1 MAFIPVPNVAQIR
14 MEGVVDSQLT
24 INDIYFEISGG
35 GINVVNLQTLVD
47 AVGVWFVDSL
57 TPLLSDDWHASRVVG
72 VDLTSATGVIATG
85 EVSAD
90 GGVSG
95 EAEPNNV
102 AACMSIRTANRGRS
116 FRGRNYVPGL
126 PSSLVTLNTLDS
138 TFLANLVTTYNQLKG
153 AGTFSPGWQ
162 MVVVSRFSGVNPTTG
177 KPIPRTTGIATP
189 VTSII
194 SVTNKVRSMRSREIG
209 HGA

>member
-1 MAFIPVPNVAQIR
+1 
-14 MEGVVDSQLT
+14 
-24 INDIYFEISGG
+24 
-35 GINVVNLQTLVD
+35 
-47 AVGVWFVDSL
+47 
-57 TPLLSDDWHASRVVG
+57 
-72 VDLTSATGVIATG
+72 
-85 EVSAD
+85 
-90 GGVSG
+90 
-95 EAEPNNV
+95 
-102 AACMSIRTANRGRS
+102 
-116 FRGRNYVPGL
+116 VPGL